1 MAFSKFILPALAL
14 AGSAIAQGNGCSG
27 SLTIASSADASAIQS
42 CRNFDGDITIS
53 DEASGTI
60 EINGVQ
66 QISGDLIC
74 RNATQLTSIS
84 TDQLNSIAGTFDLNG
99 LTILSSLTMSS
110 LSAVN
115 KINWVSLPALQSL
128 NFAQGI
134 SRANTIYISYTE
146 LTSLSG
152 IELTAVGSMDI
163 NNNRFLT
170 TINVNDMKNVTNAL
184 SFSANNKDLEISF
197 PNLQGAANLT
207 FRNVSKIDMPS
218 LSSCAGDIG
227 FYSNTFESFSAPNLT
242 QTGGTLAFVDSPN
255 LSNVSFPS
263 LTTIGGG
270 FLIANNTNL
279 KVISGFPKLKTIVGA
294 LDFAGTF
301 NKVILTSIADVRGGS
316 NVQTTSTDSSV
327 CNDFNKAHDA
337 DIIKGT
343 NTCITGKANPE
354 TNPDATGGGSS
365 SSTSNAADASLFDPS
380 TPLTGVWALIAALLF
395 I

>member
-1 MAFSKFILPALAL
+1 M
-14 AGSAIAQGNGCSG
+14 
-27 SLTIASSADASAIQS
+27 
-42 CRNFDGDITIS
+42 
-53 DEASGTI
+53 
-60 EINGVQ
+60 
-66 QISGDLIC
+66 
-74 RNATQLTSIS
+74 TSIS

-134 SRANTIYISYTE
+134 SRANTIYISDTE

-301 NKVILTSIADVRGGS
+301 NKYVIRGLELERIRILTCTTRVILTSIADVRGGS